1 MDDIGERIERLIRR
15 VEVDPQSIGMLSVG
29 ERLAVALVLDR
40 KDLLGDFTMLEAVER
55 LGEWYAPAREV
66 QRRLR
71 DSDLMRR

>member
-1 MDDIGERIERLIRR
+1 
-15 VEVDPQSIGMLSVG
+15 MLSVG

-55 LGEWYAPAREV
+55 LGAWYWPALEV